1 MVFSFAFLL
10 RYRILCLPMLR
21 AFAAVVLLALAVPAG
36 ATCLFARDSKPQDWY
51 AWAQVLVAGEVTAVQ
66 QTQRTDVIS
75 LRAVETFKGPVGAD
89 ILTLQVPNNL
99 WEACRIE
106 RPAIG
111 ARVLGALN
119 ANNDALVVPLSAT
132 YADQMRA
139 ARPGPAIPIASENVK
154 QAPAPVA
161 AAPVPAA
168 PAVVAA
174 APVTASPARCVETPV
189 YGATVRVENCE
200 YASTGALFIQGEVVR
215 VAKENSAAEREGLP
229 VPVAGKRYLF
239 FKANGRCQDFGRN
252 PALTGSLAHPCC
264 DENQPYCRRK
274 TDFLIDDGPL
284 PPSAPPPRLK

>member
-1 MVFSFAFLL
+1 MF
-10 RYRILCLPMLR
+10 R
-21 AFAAVVLLALAVPAG
+21 AFAALALLALAVPAG

-51 AWAQVLVAGEVTAVQ
+51 AWAQVLVAGDVTAVQ

-75 LRAVETFKGPVGAD
+75 LRAVETFKGPIGAD

-99 WEACRIE
+99 WEACKIE
-106 RPAIG
+106 RPAVG

-119 ANNDALVVPLSAT
+119 ANNDGLVLPLSAS

-139 ARPGPAIPIASENVK
+139 ARPGPAIPIASENIK
-154 QAPAPVA
+154 AAPVVTPPVAAPAAPVA
-161 AAPVPAA
+161 AAA
-168 PAVVAA
+168 P
-174 APVTASPARCVETPV
+174 SGARCVETPV
-189 YGATVRVENCE
+189 YGATVKVENCE

-252 PALTGSLAHPCC
+252 PAITGSLAHPCC

-284 PPSAPPPRLK
+284 PPSAPAPRLK

>member
-1 MVFSFAFLL
+1 MFRAFFAFALL
-10 RYRILCLPMLR
+10 L
-21 AFAAVVLLALAVPAG
+21 LAVPVQ

-99 WEACRIE
+99 WEACKLE

-119 ANNDALVVPLSAT
+119 ANNDALVVPLSDS
-132 YADQMRA
+132 YRDQMRA
-139 ARPGPAIPIASENVK
+139 ARPGPAIPVASENIKV
-154 QAPAPVA
+154 APA
-161 AAPVPAA
+161 PAA
-168 PAVVAA
+168 PAPAAPAAA
-174 APVTASPARCVETPV
+174 APIAAATPAPSGARCVETPV
-189 YGATVRVENCE
+189 YGATVKVENCE

-215 VAKENSAAEREGLP
+215 VAKENAAAEREGLP

-252 PALTGSLAHPCC
+252 PAITGSLAHPCC

-274 TDFLIDDGPL
+274 TDFLIDDGPM
-284 PPSAPPPRLK
+284 PPSAPAPRLK

>member
-1 MVFSFAFLL
+1 MF
-10 RYRILCLPMLR
+10 R
-21 AFAAVVLLALAVPAG
+21 ALAAVALLALAVPAG

-51 AWAQVLVAGEVTAVQ
+51 AWAQVLVAGDVTAVQ

-99 WEACRIE
+99 WEACKIE
-106 RPAIG
+106 RPAVG

-119 ANNDALVVPLSAT
+119 ANNDGLVVPLSAS
-132 YADQMRA
+132 YADQMRT
-139 ARPGPAIPIASENVK
+139 ARPGPAIPIASENIK
-154 QAPAPVA
+154 AAPAPAPIATPPAVAPAAPVA
-161 AAPVPAA
+161 AAVP
-168 PAVVAA
+168 
-174 APVTASPARCVETPV
+174 SGARCVETPV
-189 YGATVRVENCE
+189 YGATVKVENCE

-252 PALTGSLAHPCC
+252 PAITGSLAHPCC

-284 PPSAPPPRLK
+284 PPSAPAPRLK

>member
-1 MVFSFAFLL
+1 MF
-10 RYRILCLPMLR
+10 R
-21 AFAAVVLLALAVPAG
+21 AFTAFALLAFAVPAG

-51 AWAQVLVAGEVTAVQ
+51 AWAAVLVAGDVTAVQ

-99 WEACRIE
+99 WEACKIE
-106 RPAIG
+106 RPAVG

-119 ANNDALVVPLSAT
+119 ANNDALVVPLSAS

-154 QAPAPVA
+154 PAPAPAVTAPAPA
-161 AAPVPAA
+161 AAA

-174 APVTASPARCVETPV
+174 APVAASAARCVETPV
-189 YGATVRVENCE
+189 YGATVKVENCE

-229 VPVAGKRYLF
+229 IPLAGQRYLF

-252 PALTGSLAHPCC
+252 PAITGSLAHPCC

-274 TDFLIDDGPL
+274 TDFLIDDGPM
-284 PPSAPPPRLK
+284 PPSAPAPRLK